1 MKIGLDF
8 DGVIVDSA
16 AMKARQIKSRFGVV
30 LPHAVFHRG
39 SIMRGGAPGITFRQ
53 YNEAK
58 RDVYWRAPTASEMIP
73 IPGAIWYANKLAD
86 DGHSIFV
93 ISSRSR
99 RAARF
104 ARSWCK
110 QKRLPLTLVMGVGM
124 DRMDKSEAAR
134 KCGLDVF
141 VDNDLEKLI
150 LLGSVVR
157 HKFLFTWH
165 NNKHD
170 DVGGVAE
177 RVFGWSGLY
186 EAIRRISKNT

>member
-1 MKIGLDF
+1 MRIGLDF

-16 AMKARQIKSRFGVV
+16 AMKAKQIKNRFGVV
-30 LPHAVFHRG
+30 LPHAVLHRG
-39 SIMRGGAPGITFRQ
+39 STTRGGAPGISFRQ

-73 IPGAIWYANKLAD
+73 VPGAIWYAQKLVN

-99 RAARF
+99 RSARF

-124 DRMDKSEAAR
+124 DRIDKSEAAR
-134 KCGLDVF
+134 KYELDVF
-141 VDNDLEKLI
+141 VDNDLEKL
-150 LLGSVVR
+150 LLLDGVVR

-165 NNKHD
+165 NNLHD

-177 RVFGWSGLY
+177 RVFGSSGLY
-186 EAIRRISKNT
+186 EAIRRINENT